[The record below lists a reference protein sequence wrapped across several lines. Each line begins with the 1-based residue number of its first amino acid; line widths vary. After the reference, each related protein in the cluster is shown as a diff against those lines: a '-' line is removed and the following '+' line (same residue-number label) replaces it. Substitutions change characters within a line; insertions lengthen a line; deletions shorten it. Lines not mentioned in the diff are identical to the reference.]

1 MANETAR
8 EHIAKI
14 YDNNT
19 IIYIEPSSKFF
30 IEYQNDVVAIR
41 ILEIFCN
48 SAGTFVITLY
58 DKTTNI
64 IETSA
69 KFDVYSK
76 YFNVCLDF

>member
-1 MANETAR
+1 MVGTRMAEIICRLNVSSFDVINIAFTMANETAR

-41 ILEIFCN
+41 IL
-48 SAGTFVITLY
+48 
-58 DKTTNI
+58 
-64 IETSA
+64 
-69 KFDVYSK
+69 
-76 YFNVCLDF
+76 